1 MGDAHLAT
9 QSRVRQ
15 GDYDVPAGEELWGLF
30 LVIALNRLRAE
41 EKFQRADKRVHFEF
55 LDNSVAFGVKP
66 RTAAFG
72 WNDTLNVLDVKSLL
86 DIDRYRRV
94 NIDATSAETLYGD
107 PLHLAPEHNAAFLR
121 ECVKRFSEVNFA
133 DASTGRIY
141 ARIARGA
148 PVWADAEALRDADAE
163 SRSAL
168 AAIAPNLFDRP
179 PLSPSR
185 PTFVGASEKIHTL
198 GTWNGLS

>member
-1 MGDAHLAT
+1 MVVSFGAEPTTTERGRLNWW
-9 QSRVRQ
+9 RKPI
-15 GDYDVPAGEELWGLF
+15 DYAVEAYSGMPQLF
-30 LVIALNRLRAE
+30 FTWVE
-41 EKFQRADKRVHFEF
+41 RADKRVHFEF
-55 LDNSVAFGVKP
+55 LDNSVPFGERP
-66 RTAAFG
+66 RTIAFG

-94 NIDATSAETLYGD
+94 NIDATSPEALYRD
-107 PLHLAPEHNAAFLR
+107 PLQLAPEHNAAFLR
-121 ECVKRFSEVNFA
+121 ECIKRFSEVNFA